1 MKNILLLLFLISL
14 ISIAKSL
21 QKSPYTKWV
30 AMWGNA
36 MSIVENM
43 PETYSKNITLRYP
56 IFCPFSGDYIRLH
69 FDNYWG
75 TEEITI
81 NKITI
86 SKSVSEENA
95 EENSFI
101 TVNIPKEG
109 IKISPK
115 QKIITEDIP
124 FKVEEGKKIL
134 ISFYLKDF
142 TLMRSSVAITGPLSL
157 GYYGL
162 GDMTEIA
169 YPDINL
175 TKKTS
180 WFYFLSDI
188 DVHTKEDNYAIIC
201 YGDSITSQD
210 WPDYLMME
218 LKKNNINNISIIR
231 KAASG
236 TRILREYS
244 CITYESYGLS
254 GKNRIPREL
263 NVTGAKDL
271 IIQQGINDI
280 IHPVGLKVN
289 KFRPMED
296 LPTLHE
302 LIKGMEYYINEAEK
316 KGLNVFLGTLLP
328 IYGWRTY
335 EDFRE
340 ELKNGFNDWMRYK
353 VDEKHV
359 IDFHK
364 ALEDENDKRKFKN
377 GYDSGDH
384 LHPSINAYKKMAEEY
399 KDDVNAFNNFKKQLI
414 NEGETQDKAK
424 EIARMFFGK

>member
-1 MKNILLLLFLISL
+1 
-14 ISIAKSL
+14 
-21 QKSPYTKWV
+21 
-30 AMWGNA
+30 MWGNA
-36 MSIVENM
+36 MSIVDNM

-56 IFCPFSGDYIRLH
+56 IFCPFNGDSLRLR
-69 FDNYWG
+69 FDNYAG
-75 TEEITI
+75 TETITI

-86 SKSVSEENA
+86 SQCKEEENA
-95 EENSFI
+95 IENSFVI
-101 TVNIPKEG
+101 VNIPKDG
-109 IKISPK
+109 LKIPPK
-115 QKIITEDIP
+115 QNILTEPIK

-134 ISFYLKDF
+134 VSFYLKDF
-142 TLMRSSVAITGPLSL
+142 TLMRSSVAILGPLSL
-157 GYYGL
+157 GFYGI

-169 YPDINL
+169 NPDINL

-188 DVHTKEDNYAIIC
+188 DVHTNEENKAIIC

-210 WPDYLMME
+210 WPDFLMLE
-218 LKKNNINNISIIR
+218 LKKNNVNNLSVIR

-244 CITYESYGLS
+244 CITYESYGLC

-263 NVTGAKDL
+263 NVAGAKYL

-280 IHPVGLKVN
+280 IHPVGLKEN

-296 LPTLHE
+296 LPTLPE
-302 LIKGMEYYINEAEK
+302 LIKGMEYYIKEAK
-316 KGLNVFLGTLLP
+316 NKGLEIFLGTLLP

-340 ELKNGFNDWMRYK
+340 ELKNGFNDWMMNK

-364 ALEDENDKRKFKN
+364 VLEDENDFRKFKN

-384 LHPSINAYKKMAEEY
+384 LHPSVDAYKKMGEE
-399 KDDVNAFNNFKKQLI
+399 AFKVISENL
-414 NEGETQDKAK
+414 
-424 EIARMFFGK
+424 

>member
-1 MKNILLLLFLISL
+1 MKNVFLIIFLLSFFV
-14 ISIAKSL
+14 INSSKNNHS
-21 QKSPYTKWV
+21 KWV

-36 MSIVENM
+36 MSIVDNM

-56 IFCPFSGDYIRLH
+56 IFCPFDGDKIRLR
-69 FDNYWG
+69 FDNFCG
-75 TEEITI
+75 TEPIVI

-86 SKSVSEENA
+86 SKSDFEENA
-95 EENSFI
+95 VENTFI
-101 TVNIPKEG
+101 TVDLPKEG
-109 IKISPK
+109 LKILPK
-115 QKIITEDIP
+115 ENTITNPIP
-124 FKVEEGKKIL
+124 FNINQGETIL
-134 ISFYLKDF
+134 ISFYLQNF
-142 TLMRSSVAITGPLSL
+142 TLMRSAVAIRGPLSG

-162 GDMTEIA
+162 GDLTEVA
-169 YPDINL
+169 RPDINI
-175 TKKTS
+175 TKKTN
-180 WFYFLSDI
+180 WYYFLSDI
-188 DVHTKEDNYAIIC
+188 DIYTEEENKAVIC

-210 WPDYLMME
+210 WPDYLMML
-218 LKKNNINNISIIR
+218 LKKNNVNNLSIIR

-236 TRILREYS
+236 TRILKEYS
-244 CITYESYGLS
+244 CITYESYGLC

-263 NVTGAKDL
+263 NVSGAKYI

-280 IHPVGLKVN
+280 IHPVGLNVN

-296 LPTLHE
+296 LPTLSQ
-302 LIKGMEYYINEAEK
+302 LIEGMNFYINESKK
-316 KGLNVFLGTLLP
+316 KGLDIFLGTLLP

-384 LHPSINAYKKMAEEY
+384 LHPSINAYKKMAEE
-399 KDDVNAFNNFKKQLI
+399 AFNVLI
-414 NEGETQDKAK
+414 KNL
-424 EIARMFFGK
+424 

>member
-1 MKNILLLLFLISL
+1 MKILHILNILLFLISFFL
-14 ISIAKSL
+14 INTSSAKNNFS
-21 QKSPYTKWV
+21 KWV

-36 MSIVENM
+36 MSIVDNM

-56 IFCPFSGDYIRLH
+56 IFCPFNGDSLRLR
-69 FDNYWG
+69 FDNFAG
-75 TEEITI
+75 TETITI

-86 SKSVSEENA
+86 SQCKEEENA
-95 EENSFI
+95 IENSFVI
-101 TVNIPKEG
+101 VNIPKDG
-109 IKISPK
+109 LKIPPK
-115 QKIITEDIP
+115 QNILTEPI
-124 FKVEEGKKIL
+124 FFNVEEGKKIL
-134 ISFYLKDF
+134 VSFYLKDF
-142 TLMRSSVAITGPLSL
+142 TLMRSSVAILGPLSL
-157 GYYGL
+157 GFYGI

-169 YPDINL
+169 NPDINL

-188 DVHTKEDNYAIIC
+188 DVHTNDENKAIIC

-210 WPDYLMME
+210 WPDYLMLE
-218 LKKNNINNISIIR
+218 LKKNNVNNLSVIR

-244 CITYESYGLS
+244 CITYESYGLC

-263 NVTGAKDL
+263 NVSGAKYL

-280 IHPVGLKVN
+280 IHPVGLKEN

-296 LPTLHE
+296 LPTLPE
-302 LIKGMEYYINEAEK
+302 LIKGMEYYIKEAEK
-316 KGLNVFLGTLLP
+316 KGLEIFLGTLLP

-340 ELKNGFNDWMRYK
+340 ELKNGFNDWMRNK
-353 VDEKHV
+353 VDKKHV

-364 ALEDENDKRKFKN
+364 VLEDENDFRKFKN

-384 LHPSINAYKKMAEEY
+384 LHPSVEAYKKMAEE
-399 KDDVNAFNNFKKQLI
+399 AFKSISENL
-414 NEGETQDKAK
+414 
-424 EIARMFFGK
+424 

>member
-1 MKNILLLLFLISL
+1 MKNILILLFIISL
-14 ISIAKSL
+14 FSVNIAFQNNK
-21 QKSPYTKWV
+21 YTKWV

-36 MSIVENM
+36 MSIVDNM

-56 IFCPFSGDYIRLH
+56 IYCPFNGDSLRLR
-69 FDNYWG
+69 FDNFAG
-75 TEEITI
+75 TETITI

-86 SKSVSEENA
+86 SQCFNEENA
-95 EENSFI
+95 IENSFVI
-101 TVNIPKEG
+101 VNIPKEG
-109 IKISPK
+109 LKIPPK
-115 QKIITEDIP
+115 QNIVTEPIP
-124 FKVEEGKKIL
+124 FNVEEGKKIL
-134 ISFYLKDF
+134 VSFYLNDF
-142 TLMRSSVAITGPLSL
+142 TLMRSSVAILGPLSI

-162 GDMTEIA
+162 GDLTEIA
-169 YPDINL
+169 FPDINL

-188 DVHTKEDNYAIIC
+188 DIHTNEENKAIIC

-210 WPDYLMME
+210 WPDYLMLE
-218 LKKNNINNISIIR
+218 FKKNNINNISVIR

-244 CITYESYGLS
+244 SITYESYGLK

-263 NVTGAKDL
+263 NVTGAKYI

-280 IHPVGLKVN
+280 IHPVGLSVN

-296 LPTLHE
+296 LPTLPE
-302 LIKGMEYYINEAEK
+302 LIQGMEFYIKESEK
-316 KGLNVFLGTLLP
+316 KGLEVFLGTLLP

-340 ELKNGFNDWMRYK
+340 EIKNGFNDWLRYK
-353 VDEKHV
+353 VDKKHV

-364 ALEDENDKRKFKN
+364 VLEDENDFRKFKKEN
-377 GYDSGDH
+377 DSGDH
-384 LHPSINAYKKMAEEY
+384 LHPSKEGYQKMAKE
-399 KDDVNAFNNFKKQLI
+399 AFKIISNNL
-414 NEGETQDKAK
+414 
-424 EIARMFFGK
+424 

>member
-1 MKNILLLLFLISL
+1 MKILHILNILLFLISFF
-14 ISIAKSL
+14 SINTSSAKNNFS
-21 QKSPYTKWV
+21 KWV

-36 MSIVENM
+36 MSIVDNM

-56 IFCPFSGDYIRLH
+56 IFCPFNGDSLRLR
-69 FDNYWG
+69 FDNFAG
-75 TEEITI
+75 TETITI

-86 SKSVSEENA
+86 SQCKEEENA
-95 EENSFI
+95 IENSFVI
-101 TVNIPKEG
+101 VNIPKDG
-109 IKISPK
+109 LKIPPK
-115 QKIITEDIP
+115 QNILTEPI
-124 FKVEEGKKIL
+124 FFNVEEGKKIL
-134 ISFYLKDF
+134 VSFYLKDF
-142 TLMRSSVAITGPLSL
+142 TLMRSSVAILGPLSL
-157 GYYGL
+157 GFYGI

-169 YPDINL
+169 NPDINL

-188 DVHTKEDNYAIIC
+188 DVHTNEENKAIIC

-210 WPDYLMME
+210 WPDYLMLE
-218 LKKNNINNISIIR
+218 LKKNNVNNLSVIR

-244 CITYESYGLS
+244 CITYESYGLC

-263 NVTGAKDL
+263 NVSGAKYL

-280 IHPVGLKVN
+280 IHPVGLKEN

-296 LPTLHE
+296 LPTLPE
-302 LIKGMEYYINEAEK
+302 LIKGMEYYIKEAEK
-316 KGLNVFLGTLLP
+316 KGLEIFLGTLLP

-340 ELKNGFNDWMRYK
+340 ELKNGFNDWMRNK
-353 VDEKHV
+353 VDKKHV

-364 ALEDENDKRKFKN
+364 VLEDENDFRKFKN

-384 LHPSINAYKKMAEEY
+384 LHPSVEAYKKMAEE
-399 KDDVNAFNNFKKQLI
+399 AFKSISENL
-414 NEGETQDKAK
+414 
-424 EIARMFFGK
+424 

>member
-1 MKNILLLLFLISL
+1 MKNEFLIIFLLSFFV
-14 ISIAKSL
+14 INSSKNNHS
-21 QKSPYTKWV
+21 KWV

-36 MSIVENM
+36 MSIVDNM
-43 PETYSKNITLRYP
+43 PETYSKNITLLYP
-56 IFCPFSGDYIRLH
+56 IFCPFDGDKIRLR
-69 FDNYWG
+69 FDNFCG
-75 TEEITI
+75 TESIVI

-86 SKSVSEENA
+86 SKSDFEENA
-95 EENSFI
+95 IENTFV
-101 TVNIPKEG
+101 TVDIPKEG
-109 IKISPK
+109 LKILPK
-115 QKIITEDIP
+115 ENIITNPIP
-124 FKVEEGKKIL
+124 FNINQGETIL
-134 ISFYLKDF
+134 ISFYLQNF
-142 TLMRSSVAITGPLSL
+142 TLMRSAVAIRGPLSG

-162 GDMTEIA
+162 GDLTEVA
-169 YPDINL
+169 RPDINI
-175 TKKTS
+175 TKKTN
-180 WFYFLSDI
+180 WYYFLSDI
-188 DVHTKEDNYAIIC
+188 DIYTEEENKAVIC

-210 WPDYLMME
+210 WPDYLMML
-218 LKKNNINNISIIR
+218 LKKNNVNNLSIIR

-236 TRILREYS
+236 TRILKEYS
-244 CITYESYGLS
+244 CITYESYGLC

-263 NVTGAKDL
+263 NVSGAKYI

-280 IHPVGLKVN
+280 IHPVGLNVN

-296 LPTLHE
+296 LPTLSQ
-302 LIKGMEYYINEAEK
+302 LIEGMNFYINESKK
-316 KGLNVFLGTLLP
+316 KGLDIFLGTLLP

-384 LHPSINAYKKMAEEY
+384 LHPSINAYKKMAEE
-399 KDDVNAFNNFKKQLI
+399 AFNVLI
-414 NEGETQDKAK
+414 KNL
-424 EIARMFFGK
+424 

>member
-1 MKNILLLLFLISL
+1 MKNIHILNILLFLISFF
-14 ISIAKSL
+14 SINTS
-21 QKSPYTKWV
+21 SPKNNFTKWV

-36 MSIVENM
+36 MSIVDNM

-56 IFCPFSGDYIRLH
+56 IFCPFNGDSLRLR
-69 FDNYWG
+69 FDNYAG
-75 TEEITI
+75 TETITI

-86 SKSVSEENA
+86 SQCKEEENA
-95 EENSFI
+95 IENSFVI
-101 TVNIPKEG
+101 VNIPKDG
-109 IKISPK
+109 LKIPPK
-115 QKIITEDIP
+115 QNILTEPIR
-124 FKVEEGKKIL
+124 FNVEEGKKIL
-134 ISFYLKDF
+134 VSFYLKDF
-142 TLMRSSVAITGPLSL
+142 TLMRSSVAILGPLSL
-157 GYYGL
+157 GFYGI

-169 YPDINL
+169 NPDINL

-188 DVHTKEDNYAIIC
+188 DVHTNDENKAIIC

-210 WPDYLMME
+210 WPDYLMLE
-218 LKKNNINNISIIR
+218 LKKNNVNNLSVIR

-244 CITYESYGLS
+244 CITYESYGLC

-263 NVTGAKDL
+263 NVTGAKYL

-280 IHPVGLKVN
+280 IHPVGLKEN

-296 LPTLHE
+296 LPTLPE
-302 LIKGMEYYINEAEK
+302 LIKGMEYYIKEAEN
-316 KGLNVFLGTLLP
+316 KGLEIFLGTLLP

-340 ELKNGFNDWMRYK
+340 ELKNGFNDWMRNK
-353 VDEKHV
+353 VDKKHV

-364 ALEDENDKRKFKN
+364 VLEDENDFRKFKN

-384 LHPSINAYKKMAEEY
+384 LHPSVDAYKRMGEE
-399 KDDVNAFNNFKKQLI
+399 AFKVISENL
-414 NEGETQDKAK
+414 
-424 EIARMFFGK
+424 

>member
-1 MKNILLLLFLISL
+1 MKILHILNILLFLISFF
-14 ISIAKSL
+14 SINTSSAKNNFS
-21 QKSPYTKWV
+21 KWV

-36 MSIVENM
+36 MSIVDNM

-56 IFCPFSGDYIRLH
+56 IFCPFNGDSLRLR
-69 FDNYWG
+69 FDNFAG
-75 TEEITI
+75 TETITI

-86 SKSVSEENA
+86 SQCKEEENA
-95 EENSFI
+95 IENSFVI
-101 TVNIPKEG
+101 VNIPKDG
-109 IKISPK
+109 LKIPPK
-115 QKIITEDIP
+115 QNILTEPIR
-124 FKVEEGKKIL
+124 FNVEEGKKIL
-134 ISFYLKDF
+134 VSFYLKDF
-142 TLMRSSVAITGPLSL
+142 TLMRSSVAILGPLSL
-157 GYYGL
+157 GFYGI

-169 YPDINL
+169 NPDINL

-188 DVHTKEDNYAIIC
+188 DVHTNDENKAIIC

-210 WPDYLMME
+210 WPDYLMLE
-218 LKKNNINNISIIR
+218 LKKNNVNNLSVIR

-244 CITYESYGLS
+244 CITYESYGLC

-263 NVTGAKDL
+263 NVSGAKYL

-280 IHPVGLKVN
+280 IHPVGLKEN

-296 LPTLHE
+296 LPTLPE
-302 LIKGMEYYINEAEK
+302 LIKGMEYYIKEAEK
-316 KGLNVFLGTLLP
+316 KGLEIFLGTLLP

-340 ELKNGFNDWMRYK
+340 ELKNGFNDWMRNK
-353 VDEKHV
+353 VDKKHV

-364 ALEDENDKRKFKN
+364 VLEDENDFRKFKN

-384 LHPSINAYKKMAEEY
+384 LHPSVEAYKKMAEE
-399 KDDVNAFNNFKKQLI
+399 AFKSISENL
-414 NEGETQDKAK
+414 
-424 EIARMFFGK
+424 

>member
-1 MKNILLLLFLISL
+1 MKILHILNILLFLISFF
-14 ISIAKSL
+14 SINSSSKKNNFS
-21 QKSPYTKWV
+21 KWV

-36 MSIVENM
+36 MSIVDNM

-56 IFCPFSGDYIRLH
+56 IFCPFNGDSLRLR
-69 FDNYWG
+69 FDNFAG
-75 TEEITI
+75 TETITI

-86 SKSVSEENA
+86 SQCKEEENA
-95 EENSFI
+95 VENSFVI
-101 TVNIPKEG
+101 VNIPKDG
-109 IKISPK
+109 LKIPPK
-115 QKIITEDIP
+115 QNILTEPIR
-124 FKVEEGKKIL
+124 FNVEEGKKIL
-134 ISFYLKDF
+134 VSFYLKDF
-142 TLMRSSVAITGPLSL
+142 TLMRSSVAILGPLSL
-157 GYYGL
+157 GFYGI

-169 YPDINL
+169 NPDINL

-188 DVHTKEDNYAIIC
+188 DVHTNEENKAIIC

-210 WPDYLMME
+210 WPDYLMLE
-218 LKKNNINNISIIR
+218 LKKNNVNNLSVIR

-244 CITYESYGLS
+244 CITYESYGLC

-263 NVTGAKDL
+263 NVSGAKYL

-296 LPTLHE
+296 LPTLPE
-302 LIKGMEYYINEAEK
+302 LIKGMEYYIKEAEK
-316 KGLNVFLGTLLP
+316 KGLEIFLGTLLP

-340 ELKNGFNDWMRYK
+340 ELKNGFNDWIRHK

-364 ALEDENDKRKFKN
+364 ALEDDADFRKFKN

-384 LHPSINAYKKMAEEY
+384 LHPSELAYKKMGEE
-399 KDDVNAFNNFKKQLI
+399 AFKV
-414 NEGETQDKAK
+414 
-424 EIARMFFGK
+424 IASNL

>member
-1 MKNILLLLFLISL
+1 MKNIHILNILLFLISFFL
-14 ISIAKSL
+14 INTSSAKNNFS
-21 QKSPYTKWV
+21 KWV

-36 MSIVENM
+36 MSIVDNM

-56 IFCPFSGDYIRLH
+56 IFCPFNGDSLRLR
-69 FDNYWG
+69 FDNFAG
-75 TEEITI
+75 TETITI

-86 SKSVSEENA
+86 SQCKEEENA
-95 EENSFI
+95 IENSFVI
-101 TVNIPKEG
+101 VNIPKDG
-109 IKISPK
+109 LKIPPK
-115 QKIITEDIP
+115 QNILTEPI
-124 FKVEEGKKIL
+124 FFNVEEGKKIL
-134 ISFYLKDF
+134 VSFYLKDF
-142 TLMRSSVAITGPLSL
+142 TLMRSSVAILGPLSL
-157 GYYGL
+157 GFYGI

-169 YPDINL
+169 NPDINL

-188 DVHTKEDNYAIIC
+188 DVHTNEENKAIIC

-210 WPDYLMME
+210 WPDYLMLE
-218 LKKNNINNISIIR
+218 LKKNNVNNLSVIR

-244 CITYESYGLS
+244 CITYESYGLC

-263 NVTGAKDL
+263 NVSGAKYL

-280 IHPVGLKVN
+280 IHPVGLKEN

-296 LPTLHE
+296 LPTLPE
-302 LIKGMEYYINEAEK
+302 LIKGMEYYIKEAEK
-316 KGLNVFLGTLLP
+316 KELEIFLGTLLP

-340 ELKNGFNDWMRYK
+340 ELKNGFNDWMRNK
-353 VDEKHV
+353 VDKKHV

-364 ALEDENDKRKFKN
+364 VLEDENDFRKFKN

-384 LHPSINAYKKMAEEY
+384 LHPSVEAYKKMAEE
-399 KDDVNAFNNFKKQLI
+399 AFKSISENL
-414 NEGETQDKAK
+414 
-424 EIARMFFGK
+424 

>member
-1 MKNILLLLFLISL
+1 MKNILLLLFLILLS
-14 ISIAKSL
+14 SAVASS
-21 QKSPYTKWV
+21 QNSEYTKWV

-56 IFCPFSGDYIRLH
+56 IFSPFNGDYLRLH

-86 SKSVSEENA
+86 SKSISEENA
-95 EENSFI
+95 EENSFVI
-101 TVNIPKEG
+101 VNIPKEG
-109 IKISPK
+109 LRIPPK
-115 QKIITEDIP
+115 QKITTEPIP
-124 FKVEEGKKIL
+124 FQVEEGKKIL
-134 ISFYLKDF
+134 VSFYLKNY
-142 TLMRSSVAITGPLSL
+142 TLMRSSVAIRGPLSI

-188 DVHTKEDNYAIIC
+188 DIHTKEDNYAIIC

-210 WPDYLMME
+210 WPDYLMLE

-244 CITYESYGLS
+244 CITYESYGLC

-263 NVTGAKDL
+263 DVTGAKDL

-280 IHPVGLKVN
+280 IHPVGLNVN

-296 LPTLHE
+296 LPSLNE
-302 LIKGMEYYINEAEK
+302 LIKGMEYYIIEAEK

-335 EDFRE
+335 ADFRE
-340 ELKNGFNDWMRYK
+340 ELKNGFNDWIRYK
-353 VDEKHV
+353 VDKKHV

-364 ALEDENDKRKFKN
+364 VLEDDTDFRKFKN

-384 LHPSINAYKKMAEEY
+384 LHPSELAYKKMGEEAY
-399 KDDVNAFNNFKKQLI
+399 KVIVSNL
-414 NEGETQDKAK
+414 
-424 EIARMFFGK
+424 

>member
-1 MKNILLLLFLISL
+1 MKILHILNILLFLISFF
-14 ISIAKSL
+14 SINSSSKKNNFS
-21 QKSPYTKWV
+21 KWV

-36 MSIVENM
+36 MSIVDNM

-56 IFCPFSGDYIRLH
+56 IFCPFNGDSLRLR
-69 FDNYWG
+69 FDNFAG
-75 TEEITI
+75 TETITI

-86 SKSVSEENA
+86 SQCKEEENA
-95 EENSFI
+95 VENSFVI
-101 TVNIPKEG
+101 VNIPKDG
-109 IKISPK
+109 LKIPPK
-115 QKIITEDIP
+115 QNILTEPIR
-124 FKVEEGKKIL
+124 FNVEEGKKIL
-134 ISFYLKDF
+134 VSFYLKDF
-142 TLMRSSVAITGPLSL
+142 TLMRSSVAILGPLSL
-157 GYYGL
+157 GFYGI

-169 YPDINL
+169 NPDINL

-188 DVHTKEDNYAIIC
+188 DVHTNEENKAIIC

-210 WPDYLMME
+210 WPDYLMLE
-218 LKKNNINNISIIR
+218 LKKNNVNNLSVIR

-244 CITYESYGLS
+244 CITYESYGLC

-263 NVTGAKDL
+263 NVSGAKYL

-280 IHPVGLKVN
+280 IHPVGLKEN

-296 LPTLHE
+296 LPTLPE
-302 LIKGMEYYINEAEK
+302 LIKGMEYYIKEAEK
-316 KGLNVFLGTLLP
+316 KGLEIFLGTLLP

-340 ELKNGFNDWMRYK
+340 ELKNGFNDWMRNK
-353 VDEKHV
+353 VDKKHV
-359 IDFHK
+359 IDFHRV
-364 ALEDENDKRKFKN
+364 LEDENDFRKFKN

-384 LHPSINAYKKMAEEY
+384 LHPSVEAYKKMAEE
-399 KDDVNAFNNFKKQLI
+399 AFKSISENL
-414 NEGETQDKAK
+414 
-424 EIARMFFGK
+424 

>member
-1 MKNILLLLFLISL
+1 MKNIHILNILLFLISFFL
-14 ISIAKSL
+14 INTSSAKNNFS
-21 QKSPYTKWV
+21 KWV

-36 MSIVENM
+36 MSIVDNM

-56 IFCPFSGDYIRLH
+56 IFCPFNGDSLRLR
-69 FDNYWG
+69 FDNFAG
-75 TEEITI
+75 TETITI

-86 SKSVSEENA
+86 SQCKEEENA
-95 EENSFI
+95 IENSFVI
-101 TVNIPKEG
+101 VNIPKDG
-109 IKISPK
+109 LKIPPK
-115 QKIITEDIP
+115 QNILTEPI
-124 FKVEEGKKIL
+124 FFNVEEGKKIL
-134 ISFYLKDF
+134 VSFYLKDF
-142 TLMRSSVAITGPLSL
+142 TLMRSSVAILGPLSL
-157 GYYGL
+157 GFYGI

-169 YPDINL
+169 NPDINL

-188 DVHTKEDNYAIIC
+188 DVHTNDENKAIIC

-210 WPDYLMME
+210 WPDYLMLE
-218 LKKNNINNISIIR
+218 LKKNNVNNLSVIR

-244 CITYESYGLS
+244 CITYESYGLC

-263 NVTGAKDL
+263 NVSGAKYL

-280 IHPVGLKVN
+280 IHPVGLKEN

-296 LPTLHE
+296 LPTLPE
-302 LIKGMEYYINEAEK
+302 LIKGMEYYIKEAEK
-316 KGLNVFLGTLLP
+316 KGLEIFLGTLLP

-340 ELKNGFNDWMRYK
+340 ELKNGFNDWMRNK
-353 VDEKHV
+353 VDKKHV

-364 ALEDENDKRKFKN
+364 VLEDENDFRKFKN

-384 LHPSINAYKKMAEEY
+384 LHPSVEAYKKMAEE
-399 KDDVNAFNNFKKQLI
+399 AFKSISENL
-414 NEGETQDKAK
+414 
-424 EIARMFFGK
+424 